1 MAPLVDAQTKIIVLD
16 STCPHEAQVG
26 PDIQSIGA
34 DRKNTDPFKIRTRV
48 TRVTPIAAIL
58 DQTKNSFFLST
69 RPFFNNHRLIDR

>member
-1 MAPLVDAQTKIIVLD
+1 MPPLVDAQTKIIVLD
-16 STCPHEAQVG
+16 SNCPHEARVG

-34 DRKNTDPFKIRTRV
+34 DRKNTDHVEIR
-48 TRVTPIAAIL
+48 TRVTPIAASL